1 LFDEL
6 QRRALDAVNC
16 QFAARALWLRGG
28 SGRAPDFPS
37 PGGKA
42 MKTWTK
48 PVAAA
53 VEAGFEVTRY
63 LPSALDVA
71 AGRACKK

>member
-1 LFDEL
+1 
-6 QRRALDAVNC
+6 
-16 QFAARALWLRGG
+16 
-28 SGRAPDFPS
+28 
-37 PGGKA
+37 

>member
-1 LFDEL
+1 
-6 QRRALDAVNC
+6 
-16 QFAARALWLRGG
+16 
-28 SGRAPDFPS
+28 
-37 PGGKA
+37 

-48 PVAAA
+48 PVATP
-53 VEAGFEVTRY
+53 VESGLEVTRY

>member
-1 LFDEL
+1 
-6 QRRALDAVNC
+6 
-16 QFAARALWLRGG
+16 
-28 SGRAPDFPS
+28 
-37 PGGKA
+37 

-63 LPSALDVA
+63 LPLRLMWPLAALARNNSAPTQSFYSL
-71 AGRACKK
+71 CLSKF